1 MNASRRIPAR
11 ARALLFLM
19 AALALTGCGSKSS
32 SPTAPGPTAT
42 GGNVNKAPVDG
53 AAVNVHAIAAGGV
66 AGALVAGPFTTN
78 AAGDWTGSIPAGQSG
93 PYLLLASGGSYVD
106 EATAA
111 TVTIPAGRL
120 LYGLMSGTS
129 AQVTPF
135 THATYLGMLAQVN
148 GGQTV
153 AAAIAAATSSAVTAF
168 GFDFATT
175 VPRDLTT
182 ASASEKA
189 YAALLG
195 GLSTLIDNN
204 GALAA
209 FTSTEK
215 IDLVIAITRDMS
227 DGRLDGMDAL
237 GTVIDVPTDPQG
249 TATAPLPA
257 LSAADLSALI
267 SAANAYA
274 AAHPAI
280 IGVALNPAV
289 AWNPAAPP
297 AGPCVVNFSGPGATL
312 LPNTCFN
319 VSTSRTELGVQLIW
333 EDLPDSVQI
342 LLVPSDTVQNGIRTA
357 YVSQMNPP
365 YNIWNDFASEA
376 IAGITRANNGTVTF
390 TNVSIPALTATL
402 GPITLNGTLPAP

>member
-1 MNASRRIPAR
+1 
-11 ARALLFLM
+11 
-19 AALALTGCGSKSS
+19 
-32 SPTAPGPTAT
+32 
-42 GGNVNKAPVDG
+42 
-53 AAVNVHAIAAGGV
+53 
-66 AGALVAGPFTTN
+66 
-78 AAGDWTGSIPAGQSG
+78 
-93 PYLLLASGGSYVD
+93 
-106 EATAA
+106 
-111 TVTIPAGRL
+111 
-120 LYGLMSGTS
+120 
-129 AQVTPF
+129 
-135 THATYLGMLAQVN
+135 MLAQVN

-204 GALAA
+204 AALGA
-209 FTSTEK
+209 FTNTEK

-227 DGRLDGMDAL
+227 DGKLDGMDAM
-237 GTVIDVPTDPQG
+237 GAAIDVPTDALG

-257 LSAADLSALI
+257 LSATDLSALVA
-267 SAANAYA
+267 AANAYA
-274 AAHPAI
+274 AAQPAMA
-280 IGVALNPAV
+280 GVTFNPSV

-297 AGPCVVNFSGPGATL
+297 TPPPGPCVLNFSGPGATL

-365 YNIWNDFASEA
+365 YNIWNEFSDGA

-390 TNVSIPALTATL
+390 NNVSIPALTATL